1 MLIILLPFYC
11 HSTDHSTD
19 HSTPILLP
27 QTSQSK
33 ASQPQSLSS
42 ESQGDKHVK
51 CVCSQSLSMRRGRYV
66 EFVVRIPVRRPAS
79 FRCVSIWWQQLEGG
93 GRTMR
98 GRIVDGLLDVA
109 L

>member
-1 MLIILLPFYC
+1 M
-11 HSTDHSTD
+11 
-19 HSTPILLP
+19 
-27 QTSQSK
+27 
-33 ASQPQSLSS
+33 
-42 ESQGDKHVK
+42 G
-51 CVCSQSLSMRRGRYV
+51 RGRYV